1 MNRIARAA
9 VIGGIAMGAP
19 ILLAPSAMAA
29 PEATAKKDINVFIV
43 ENATV
48 GHNGPVYVVESGPG
62 DLAYSNV
69 TGSPKASPKVGNESV
84 EAGDIKTDLKGGKG
98 NTVVNE
104 IEGAE
109 QDSVKS
115 DGKGHAKEADGQ
127 HAKAEEAKPEAKPEA
142 HAQEA
147 HAQEAKPEAH
157 AQEAKPEAHAQ
168 EAKPEAHAQEAKP
181 EAKPEAHAQEA
192 QGEEAG
198 TPEQSARTGGH
209 DDHKGGHGDHKGGP
223 DTVFSAKHSKVGVN
237 GPTIVAESGPGDLA
251 FSNVTGS
258 PEASP
263 EVGNESVKT
272 GDFHTTLKDGK
283 GNTAINE
290 VEGSEQDSV
299 K

>member
-19 ILLAPSAMAA
+19 MLLAPSAMAA
-29 PEATAKKDINVFIV
+29 PEAPAKKDISIFIV

-48 GHNGPVYVVESGPG
+48 GHNGPVYVVENGPG

-84 EAGDIKTDLKGGKG
+84 KTGDIKTDLKDGKG

-109 QDSVKS
+109 QDSVKT
-115 DGKGHAKEADGQ
+115 DGKKHADKGGH

-147 HAQEAKPEAH
+147 HGQEAQAQEGQAEEAKPEAVKQEGQ
-157 AQEAKPEAHAQ
+157 AEEAKPEAAMQ
-168 EAKPEAHAQEAKP
+168 EGQA
-181 EAKPEAHAQEA
+181 
-192 QGEEAG
+192 EEAG

-209 DDHKGGHGDHKGGP
+209 GDHKGGHGDKGDHKGDHKGGP
-223 DTVFSAKHSKVGVN
+223 DNVFSAKDSKVGVN

-251 FSNVTGS
+251 FSNVAGS
-258 PEASP
+258 PGAAP